1 MRTATRTV
9 ERSKAEAL
17 GAWAALASCLLAT
30 EAAGKSRVSAQ
41 HSTDPATGLCIKDG
55 NLLDSTCGSG
65 HMFSYAFGLRYSI
78 YDDVG
83 YSVNEKPD
91 PILGVNSCDS
101 MENWSLHNE

>member
-1 MRTATRTV
+1 MRGQLSPVVCWQLKPQVRAAFLLSTAPT
-9 ERSKAEAL
+9 
-17 GAWAALASCLLAT
+17 
-30 EAAGKSRVSAQ
+30 
-41 HSTDPATGLCIKDG
+41 PATGLCIKDG

-83 YSVNEKPD
+83 YSVNEIPD